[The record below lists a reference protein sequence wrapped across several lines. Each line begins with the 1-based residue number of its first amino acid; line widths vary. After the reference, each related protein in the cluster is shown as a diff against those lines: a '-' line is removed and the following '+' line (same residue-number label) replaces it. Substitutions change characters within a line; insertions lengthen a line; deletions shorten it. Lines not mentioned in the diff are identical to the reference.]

1 MSGDERRHPHTG
13 GILGAIAGTV
23 LGGAAAAGAVGAGVA
38 RSRVVRARAE
48 LEESEAAHPSQLG
61 MLPKGR
67 ESSVAADDGTR
78 LAVEEID
85 PVSPGAKAELTVVL
99 VHGFAQDRRCWHFQR
114 RMLAELTD
122 PAVRV
127 VLYDQRRHGRSGQ
140 CSARACT
147 IAQLGADLDT
157 VVRTVAPEGPLVLV
171 GHSMGGMTIM
181 ALAER
186 HPALFRDR
194 VLGVALVSTSA
205 GDVGTVGLQRA
216 VLSHRNPVVNV
227 VGRLAH
233 WRPEAVDRIRRLGG
247 NAMWAAVA
255 RLSFGDPET
264 DPVLVDL
271 VDRTIASTPLDVLTS
286 FAHTL
291 STHDRKAA
299 LRGLSQ
305 CEVLVTAGT
314 KDMMIPF
321 SHSEVIAAEL
331 PRAELLPLVGAGHM
345 AMLEQPSE
353 LDAALLEL
361 LRRCTHRSQVLRR
374 LRPQETGSSSRRS
387 RLRRPR
393 RRA

>member
-1 MSGDERRHPHTG
+1 MSGDERRHTG
-13 GILGAIAGTV
+13 GIIGAIAGTV

-38 RSRVVRARAE
+38 RSRVVRTRAE

-61 MLPKGR
+61 LLPKGR
-67 ESSVAADDGTR
+67 DSSVAADDGTR
-78 LAVEEID
+78 LAVEEIE
-85 PVSPGAKAELTVVL
+85 PATPGVEPELTVVL
-99 VHGFAQDRRCWHFQR
+99 VHGFCQDRRCWHFQR
-114 RMLAELTD
+114 RMLAELTE

-127 VLYDQRRHGRSGQ
+127 VVYDQRRHGRSGP
-140 CSARACT
+140 CPARSCT
-147 IAQLGADLDT
+147 IAQLGADLDA
-157 VVRTVAPEGPLVLV
+157 VVRAVAPEGPLVLV

-216 VLSHRNPVVNV
+216 VLSHRNPAVNV
-227 VGRLAH
+227 IGRLAH
-233 WRPEAVDRIRRLGG
+233 WRPQAVDRVRKLGG
-247 NAMWAAVA
+247 NAIWAVVA
-255 RLSFGDPET
+255 RMSFGDHDT
-264 DPVLVDL
+264 DPAIVDL
-271 VDRTIASTPLDVLTS
+271 VDRVIAETPLDAITS
-286 FAHTL
+286 FANTL

-305 CEVLVTAGT
+305 CEVLVAAGT
-314 KDMMIPF
+314 KDVMIPF

-331 PRAELLPLVGAGHM
+331 PRAELLPLEGAGHM

-353 LDAALLEL
+353 FDAALLEL

-374 LRPQETGSSSRRS
+374 LRPQDAGSPSRRP